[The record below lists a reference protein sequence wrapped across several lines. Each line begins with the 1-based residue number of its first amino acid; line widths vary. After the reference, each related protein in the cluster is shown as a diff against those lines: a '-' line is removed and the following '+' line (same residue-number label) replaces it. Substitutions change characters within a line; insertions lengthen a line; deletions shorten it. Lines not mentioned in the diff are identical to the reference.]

1 MKRQTDYKRF
11 LKMVNHEPTDV
22 PLFFEH
28 YVEPGVKSDVLG
40 DDKVEQDEPKW
51 GWAINT
57 MNAHVK
63 LGCDVC
69 QVGISILS
77 DFTYPQPEHEEGE
90 SISQNTNAMIYDD
103 ASFKNFP
110 FPDPGKADVEFYL
123 NKLEESAPEGLKVF
137 IGAGRGIF
145 ESLVDLVGFDNLCMM
160 TFDNP
165 ELIKK
170 IVDEVG
176 SRAYRFIE
184 KGINHDFVIGYYT
197 SDDWGYKTAL
207 MFSPDFMREYIF
219 PWHKKIV
226 ELAHS
231 AGKIAMLHSCGNI
244 DIIMDDIID
253 DLKYD
258 ALTSF
263 EDVIEPVESVYERYG
278 DRIAIVGGLDQDYMH
293 TASPE
298 EIRARAKKLF
308 EMSKDKGGYALG
320 TGNSITDSMPKENW
334 EAIFNWH

>member
-1 MKRQTDYKRF
+1 MSKIDYNRF
-11 LKMVNHEPTDV
+11 LNMIKHKPADAPV
-22 PLFFEH
+22 FFEH
-28 YVEPGVKSDVLG
+28 YIEWGVIFDVLG
-40 DDKVEQDEPKW
+40 DDKVDQDNPKW
-51 GWAINT
+51 GYVNN
-57 MNAHVK
+57 MMHAHAK

-69 QVGISILS
+69 QCNMPNLTGFL
-77 DFTYPQPEHEEGE
+77 YPKADQIKGE
-90 SISQNTNAMIYDD
+90 SISQNHEGVICDEE
-103 ASFKNFP
+103 SFANYKW
-110 FPDPGKADVEFYL
+110 PDPEKADVNFYL
-123 NKLEESAPEGLKVF
+123 DELGKCAPDGLKV
-137 IGAGRGIF
+137 ILGPGRGIF

-160 TFDNP
+160 MFDNP

-170 IVDEVG
+170 IVNEVG
-176 SRAYRFIE
+176 SRAYRFME

-231 AGKIAMLHSCGNI
+231 AGKIAILHSCGNI
-244 DIIMDDIID
+244 NLVMDDIID
-253 DLKYD
+253 DIKYD

-278 DRIAIVGGLDQDYMH
+278 DRIAILGGLDQDYMH

-298 EIRARAKKLF
+298 EITARAKNLF
-308 EMSKDKGGYALG
+308 EMSKDKGGYAIG
-320 TGNSITDSMPKENW
+320 TGNSITDSMAKENW
-334 EAIFNWH
+334 KAIYCWK